1 MVLFRVPR
9 RAWSHSRMDYLRRNS
24 AQIGRET
31 VEGLLSQAIGLHQ
44 GGRLG
49 EAQQLYNRVLSI
61 DKNSF
66 DALHLLGM
74 LEAQRGDLAKA
85 RQLLDNALR
94 LKPRSA
100 EALIN
105 LGNVLRLQGQLEEA
119 SETYAKA
126 LAIHPNSILA
136 LNNRG
141 SILSALRRFEEARAS
156 FDLALK
162 IKPDYSDALHN
173 RGNLFINLHR
183 PAEALA
189 DFDKAHAIQPNDP
202 QILVARG
209 NALMIIGRIDDAI
222 GDFTRALTLQP
233 GLAEAWVSRAAA
245 LRRQNR
251 LIEALADDDH
261 ALMVRP
267 NYAEALSNRGLTL
280 HGLNRFDE
288 ALASCQQALAVR
300 PDFAEAYHNRART
313 FSALKR
319 FGDALATY
327 DKALALKPDYA
338 EAWVGRGHMF
348 TETTRYD
355 DALGAYDKALALEPN
370 QVEARVGRGNVFA
383 QTARCS
389 AAVAAYDKALALEPD
404 HAEAWVG
411 RGNALLDQSKV
422 DEAIV
427 CYERVAPSKAEF
439 HSNLIFA
446 RNFDLE
452 ATTAKQ
458 QAERARWDELHAR
471 RFTANIRPHA
481 NDPVADRRLRIGY
494 VSSYFRHHASAYGFG
509 GVLLSHDPKSFEV
522 VCYSDTLQE
531 DDVTARLRA
540 HAAKWHRTAGLSDDA
555 LADLIRTDR
564 IDILVDLVGHM
575 RGHRLLVFARK
586 PAPVQ
591 VTAWGEPSG
600 TGLSAIDYL
609 LSDPVLVPVT
619 ERAFLAEEVI
629 DLPNFLGFWVP
640 EPLAEP
646 REPPV
651 LSRGYVAFGS
661 FNRLAKVRDPVLRVW
676 AAILRSLPS
685 AHLVLKDRG
694 LADSDQCAR
703 VHAIL
708 QEEGISAERVEL
720 LGAMGRT
727 EHYAAYSPIDI
738 ALDPLPHTGVQ
749 DHPRR
754 PFDGSAGSVVVGL
767 NHTLPLHHRHLS
779 AAGLAEFIA
788 SDPDSY
794 IKLALAEAA

>member
-1 MVLFRVPR
+1 MIK
-9 RAWSHSRMDYLRRNS
+9 
-24 AQIGRET
+24 AQ
-31 VEGLLSQAIGLHQ
+31 S
-44 GGRLG
+44 
-49 EAQQLYNRVLSI
+49 
-61 DKNSF
+61 
-66 DALHLLGM
+66 
-74 LEAQRGDLAKA
+74 
-85 RQLLDNALR
+85 
-94 LKPRSA
+94 
-100 EALIN
+100 
-105 LGNVLRLQGQLEEA
+105 
-119 SETYAKA
+119 
-126 LAIHPNSILA
+126 
-136 LNNRG
+136 
-141 SILSALRRFEEARAS
+141 
-156 FDLALK
+156 
-162 IKPDYSDALHN
+162 
-173 RGNLFINLHR
+173 
-183 PAEALA
+183 
-189 DFDKAHAIQPNDP
+189 IQPNDP

-209 NALMIIGRIDDAI
+209 NALMMIGRIDDAI

-313 FSALKR
+313 FSALKQ

-555 LADLIRTDR
+555 LADLIRTEHE

-685 AHLVLKDRG
+685 AHLVLEDRG
-694 LADSDQCAR
+694 
-703 VHAIL
+703 VAIA
-708 QEEGISAERVEL
+708 I
-720 LGAMGRT
+720 
-727 EHYAAYSPIDI
+727 
-738 ALDPLPHTGVQ
+738 
-749 DHPRR
+749 
-754 PFDGSAGSVVVGL
+754 
-767 NHTLPLHHRHLS
+767 N
-779 AAGLAEFIA
+779 
-788 SDPDSY
+788 
-794 IKLALAEAA
+794 ALASTPYYRRKVFPLNGSSFSARWVGPSTMLPIHEIDLRWILSLILAA